1 MAKSDCQNDESIVL
15 WSSVVWVINMSNQNH
30 EYEDFVFKNMN
41 IVFARW
47 KETFEMHNRAPQLQ
61 ITFHGSGD
69 GRKASQ
75 N

>member
-1 MAKSDCQNDESIVL
+1 MGAHFQALIEGGLMAPLDSKLCL
-15 WSSVVWVINMSNQNH
+15 
-30 EYEDFVFKNMN
+30 EDTEILYFPSQKTRFRQ
-41 IVFARW
+41 IFIS
-47 KETFEMHNRAPQLQ
+47 RAPQLQ